1 MSSPFTDAYS
11 AQKIDITFDS
21 YIRNNPVE
29 VYAEVI
35 VDKRGEVDE
44 IIIEK
49 IMLKSKS
56 NNDDTIELDIDGLGS
71 WNIDMEEGIGVY
83 KDVTSQLEDEI
94 YDRYIESR
102 DD

>member
-11 AQKIDITFDS
+11 SQKITFDS

-83 KDVTSQLEDEI
+83 KDVTQQLEEEI

-102 DD
+102 DN